1 MLRLFLFPRV
11 QKKATR
17 KKTREVKS
25 NQMNPFLY
33 AIYFALHFAM
43 IFLGIVI
50 AIHTDMTWL
59 GLGLS
64 FVIAIKF
71 FLMIP
76 DLNERTDV

>member
-1 MLRLFLFPRV
+1 
-11 QKKATR
+11 
-17 KKTREVKS
+17 
-25 NQMNPFLY
+25 MNPFLY
-33 AIYFALHFAM
+33 AIYFALHFAL

-71 FLMIP
+71 FLMLP
-76 DLNERTDV
+76 NHDQL

>member
-1 MLRLFLFPRV
+1 MVLSRL
-11 QKKATR
+11 QKKTKR
-17 KKTREVKS
+17 KTTREVKS

-33 AIYFALHFAM
+33 AIYFALHFAL

-64 FVIAIKF
+64 FFIAIKF
-71 FLMIP
+71 FLMLP
-76 DLNERTDV
+76 DLNERTDI